1 MKIST
6 MILTHFRI
14 RIQLKFLATYLKP
27 SLHEMSLLYY
37 YYYTLQI
44 KGRLLITVSWTLKY
58 MRSSDMHGLLT
69 LTARF
74 LRAKTPKVRGV
85 TNVLSLDLLSKDG

>member
-1 MKIST
+1 MKISS
-6 MILTHFRI
+6 MILTYFRI

-27 SLHEMSLLYY
+27 SLHERSLLYY

-44 KGRLLITVSWTLKY
+44 KGRLHITVSWTLKY
-58 MRSSDMHGLLT
+58 MCSSNMHGLLT

-74 LRAKTPKVRGV
+74 PHAKAPKVCWV
-85 TNVLSLDLLSKDG
+85 TNVLSLDLLFKNG